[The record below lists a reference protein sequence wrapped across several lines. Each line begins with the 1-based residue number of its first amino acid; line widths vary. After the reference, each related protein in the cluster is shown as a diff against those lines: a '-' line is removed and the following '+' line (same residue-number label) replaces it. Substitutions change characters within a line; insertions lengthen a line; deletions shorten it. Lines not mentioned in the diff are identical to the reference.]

1 MLFLQKCLSY
11 LKKFLSRRTDLNKV
25 LAISGYKPFELGIFQ
40 KDHPSVL
47 FIQKAIKKELLSMI
61 EDGLEWVLISGQLG
75 VELWAAEAVFELQLE
90 FPDLKLAVI
99 TPFLDQEATWNE
111 NNKEWYESVLAQA
124 DFIDSVTK
132 KGYEKPW
139 QFRIKNQFFIEKSNA
154 LLLMYDQE
162 KEGSPK
168 YLYEMATQY
177 QSHHPYPIRLI
188 TFYDLQMIV
197 EEEEF
202 KRSDF

>member
-1 MLFLQKCLSY
+1 M
-11 LKKFLSRRTDLNKV
+11 KV
-25 LAISGYKPFELGIFQ
+25 LVISGYKPFELGIF
-40 KDHPSVL
+40 KNDHPSVF
-47 FIQKAIKKELLSMI
+47 FIKSAIKKSLLPMV
-61 EDGLEWVLISGQLG
+61 EEGLEWVLISGQLG
-75 VELWAAEAVFELQLE
+75 VELWAAEVVFELQME

-99 TPFLDQEATWNE
+99 TPFLDQQASWKE

-139 QFRIKNQFFIEKSNA
+139 QFRLKNQFFIEKSEG
-154 LLLMYDQE
+154 LLLLYDQE

-168 YLYEMATQY
+168 YLYEMALEY
-177 QSHHPYPIRLI
+177 QKKHSYSIELI
-188 TFYDLQMIV
+188 TFYDLQMVV
-197 EEEEF
+197 EEEQL